1 MNSFNVWFSLLF
13 IALFNEFQGNG
24 KVGFYVEA
32 IRGNLAERIEDHNYM
47 VGIYNEEVR
56 IVNGSQT
63 MGAGQCVGVIIDPY
77 KVVTAAHCV
86 SGTYLNIT
94 LKFGSLNHDEPLYIH
109 DVIIKEEI
117 FLHPEYSI
125 YRYLQNDI
133 AVILLKKKIPFGQKI
148 GKINLVERGYIP
160 KVGESVSILG
170 YTQLNEETT
179 PSYFPSNLRYVNST
193 IADFQTSRQKN
204 SDFNSALFVDDK
216 EQFCVSSNDG
226 KPIINMGDSGGPVL
240 TRDNKLLGIVSWG
253 MNEPEYLYDIMTLIP
268 AYMDFINDPVQFTR
282 ATYLRL
288 GFIKEDNPL

>member
-47 VGIYNEEVR
+47 VGIYNEE
-56 IVNGSQT
+56 
-63 MGAGQCVGVIIDPY
+63 
-77 KVVTAAHCV
+77 
-86 SGTYLNIT
+86 
-94 LKFGSLNHDEPLYIH
+94 
-109 DVIIKEEI
+109 
-117 FLHPEYSI
+117 
-125 YRYLQNDI
+125 NDI